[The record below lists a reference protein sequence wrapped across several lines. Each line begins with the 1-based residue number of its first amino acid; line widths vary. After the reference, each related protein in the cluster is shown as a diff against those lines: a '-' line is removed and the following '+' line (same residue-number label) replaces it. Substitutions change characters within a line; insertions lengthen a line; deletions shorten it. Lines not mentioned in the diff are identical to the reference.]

1 MAETRSGN
9 TIRKNLERL
18 SQEIIESLKE
28 LSNNREA
35 ISVSSLSQAL
45 AGRQSMMDIMKSWDF
60 SPSSPAEVPPQ
71 NDETARDLRVRLQEL
86 KRQKEKLLR
95 QVDDLSA
102 QNSKAEAFCKR
113 SLLTLITQTCNP
125 ENTPFPEQLDK
136 LRQNLLDDAPLSVL
150 ETILGELKEAFFRS
164 DMAKQG
170 EVKPGQVEPGFLGR
184 LFGRKEKETD
194 QKPDLAAGVHLK
206 QMQEAYLNM
215 LREFNLDLSAEFL
228 DRVQAVQKSVKETE
242 TIDQLVSING
252 DMLALIQ
259 NFVRLVNDERGQI
272 TGFIADMGSGLLE
285 VENQFLSSLTRTS
298 QAQES
303 NTSFNALMEGRME
316 EMRTSVQVTRTLAEF
331 RTIMTSQ
338 LTAIR
343 EALEEKNRKDQEQQ
357 ELAKK
362 ELSILQQT
370 LSGLKAE
377 IAEAKE
383 KSKAL
388 ERENLMDTLT
398 EIPNRRAYDRRFKE
412 EFQRF
417 HRYQQPFCLLVF
429 DVDHFKRVNDT
440 YGHRAG
446 DKCLKEIIKRIK
458 PVLRE
463 SDFLAR
469 YGGEEFTII
478 LPGIDE
484 ENARSVAER
493 LCRIIER
500 TRFLYQTQEIPLT
513 ISIGV
518 SQAKPADE
526 HQDALF
532 NRADK
537 AVYDAKAAGR
547 NRVAVL

>member
-1 MAETRSGN
+1 MAETRSSD
-9 TIRKNLERL
+9 TIRKKLERL

-28 LSNNREA
+28 LSNNRKA

-45 AGRQSMMDIMKSWDF
+45 AGRQSMMDIMTSWNF
-60 SPSSPAEVPPQ
+60 TPSGSAEALPQ

-102 QNSKAEAFCKR
+102 QNSRAEAFCKR
-113 SLLTLITQTCNP
+113 SLLTLITQTCSQ

-136 LRQNLLDDAPLSVL
+136 LRQDLLDDAPLSTL
-150 ETILGELKEAFFRS
+150 ETALGELKEAFFRS
-164 DMAKQG
+164 DIEKQG
-170 EVKPGQVEPGFLGR
+170 EVKPGQGEPGFLGR
-184 LFGRKEKETD
+184 LFGRTEKEAD
-194 QKPDLAAGVHLK
+194 RKSDPAAAVHLK
-206 QMQEAYLNM
+206 QMQGAYLNM
-215 LREFNLDLSAEFL
+215 LREFNLDLSAEFI

-242 TIDQLVSING
+242 TIDQLISING

-303 NTSFNALMEGRME
+303 NTTFNTLMEGRME
-316 EMRTSVQVTRTLAEF
+316 EMRTSVQVTKTLAEF

-338 LTAIR
+338 LAAIR

-357 ELAKK
+357 DLAKK
-362 ELSILQQT
+362 ELSVLQQT

-429 DVDHFKRVNDT
+429 DVDHFKLVNDT

-484 ENARSVAER
+484 ENARNVAER

-500 TRFLYQTQEIPLT
+500 TRFLYQTEEIPLT

-518 SQAKPADE
+518 SQARPADE
-526 HQDALF
+526 TQEALF

-537 AVYDAKAAGR
+537 AVYEAKDAGR